1 VITYQ
6 IEKYSDVVPELAIL
20 YPEHYK
26 EVEGPIAVGEELD
39 LDWDQYKNLDN
50 AGMIQLVTCR
60 IDGELIGYILYI
72 ISRHLHVKSCL
83 TAYEDIYFLRKQ
95 HRKGR
100 TGIKL
105 FQFAE
110 QHLKSL
116 HVNKILCSTKVHQD
130 NSKLFEYLGYSFIEK
145 LFSKYI

>member
-1 VITYQ
+1 MITYQ
-6 IEKYSDVVPELAIL
+6 EEKYSEVIPELALI
-20 YPEHYK
+20 YPEHY
-26 EVEGPIAVGEELD
+26 EELESFVSGGYALD

-50 AGMIQLVTCR
+50 AGLIQLITCR
-60 IDGELIGYILYI
+60 KDKELIGYILYI
-72 ISRHLHVKSCL
+72 VSRHLHVKSCL

-100 TGIKL
+100 TGIKM

-110 QHLKSL
+110 QHLKNLS
-116 HVNKILCSTKVHQD
+116 VNKILCSTKVHQD

-145 LFSKYI
+145 LFAKYI